1 MRFSEI
7 YGNDALKRR
16 LVKMVDENRLS
27 HAVLFVEQEGM
38 GAVAF
43 AIALSQYLNCKNRSD
58 GDSCGQCS
66 SCLRHQKLTYPDLH
80 FSFPVN
86 SSAKLSDQE
95 KKRPVS
101 GFFLR
106 EWNELLISNPYFGA
120 QELNDALG
128 IENKSGVISVNEA
141 REISSTLSLQPYESD
156 YKIMVIWQAD
166 KMNAEAANKLLKLL
180 EEPPA
185 GTLFLLVT
193 QNVEKMLP
201 TVLSRCQI
209 IRLQPEDRGD
219 MANLLEGRFGLD
231 KETAMNVAT
240 LAGGS
245 VGRAIAGMETSGSD
259 SQNMSLL
266 QGLMDA
272 ALAKSLA
279 DVLDIADSLAA
290 LGKDRQRQWCVYA
303 EGFIRKMFVS
313 AKGLPQIAFADSEE
327 KEYIS
332 MLVPR
337 IKETFYDRSAAA
349 LDAAIRMIESNV
361 SAKLVFADLG
371 NRFYLY
377 I

>member
-7 YGNDALKRR
+7 YGNDALKGR

-43 AIALSQYLNCKNRSD
+43 AVALSQYLNCDNRHD

-86 SSAKLSDQE
+86 TSPKLSDQE
-95 KKRPVS
+95 RKHPVS
-101 GFFLR
+101 NFFLQ
-106 EWNELLISNPYFGA
+106 EWNNLLISNPYFGV

-128 IENKSGVISVNEA
+128 IENKAGVIGVSEA
-141 REISSTLSLQPYESD
+141 REISGTLSLQPCESD

-166 KMNAEAANKLLKLL
+166 KMNGEAANKLLKLL

-209 IRLQPEDRGD
+209 IRLQPEERGD
-219 MANLLEGRFGLD
+219 MARLLEDKFGLD
-231 KETAMNVAT
+231 SEAAMNVAT

-245 VGRAIAGMETSGSD
+245 VGRAIAGMETSGGD

-272 ALAKSLA
+272 ALSKSLA
-279 DVLDIADSLAA
+279 DILDVADSLAA

-313 AKGLPQIAFADSEE
+313 AKGLQQIAFADSEE

-332 MLVPR
+332 TLVPR
-337 IKETFYDRSAAA
+337 VKESFYNRSAAA
-349 LDAAIRMIESNV
+349 LDAAIRLLESNV